1 MKMHIVMVV
10 AVAAL
15 VSSLA
20 EARIVSKCELKGLLE
35 AAALRMPSKN
45 QTGMSEADFMAKSE
59 YNFECFSNGKQEWE
73 HGANGRVT
81 SIGCPLSLGTSGAC
95 WEGGRPGGWREGGRR
110 KAMEGVK
117 R

>member
-59 YNFECFSNGKQEWE
+59 YNFECF
-73 HGANGRVT
+73 
-81 SIGCPLSLGTSGAC
+81 
-95 WEGGRPGGWREGGRR
+95 
-110 KAMEGVK
+110 
-117 R
+117 